1 MQCAWQCSDKI
12 VRECHV
18 RKNGTCLK
26 LRCAMSIVV
35 LFHYILITSVTIK
48 PVSFSWGFITC
59 NEFDY
64 HWTTWPVI
72 RFKWVVESLSLW
84 YLSLGNYTYSTYI
97 YIHIVSYTIHQ
108 KHQNMDTKYI
118 WNDVCKKVGVSWIR
132 AGKDLM

>member
-35 LFHYILITSVTIK
+35 FFHYILITSVTIK

-84 YLSLGNYTYSTYI
+84 YLSLGNYTYSIYI
-97 YIHIVSYTIHQ
+97 YIHIVSTQYTKNI
-108 KHQNMDTKYI
+108 KI
-118 WNDVCKKVGVSWIR
+118 WTQSTFGMMFVRRSVCHG
-132 AGKDLM
+132 

>member
-1 MQCAWQCSDKI
+1 MFEITLCHEYCSILSLHSDYICYNK
-12 VRECHV
+12 
-18 RKNGTCLK
+18 T
-26 LRCAMSIVV
+26 SV
-35 LFHYILITSVTIK
+35 LFV
-48 PVSFSWGFITC
+48 GFITC

-84 YLSLGNYTYSTYI
+84 YLSLGNYTYSI
-97 YIHIVSYTIHQ
+97 YRKLHIVSYTIHQ